1 MRKIYLASLLS
12 LFVSG
17 CVNAPYINQIDLNK
31 TDFSKIEELK
41 HGEACNAVALFI
53 LPIETEKSI
62 LKAALEADITKIHYI
77 ESRNTGLYPIYY
89 EDCVEVYGE

>member
-31 TDFSKIEELK
+31 TDFSKIENMK
-41 HGEACNAVALFI
+41 VGRACNAVALFFI
-53 LPIETEKSI
+53 PVETEKSI
-62 LKAALEADITKIHYI
+62 LKAVSKANIAKIHYI
-77 ESRNTGLYPIYY
+77 ESRIRGLYPIYY
-89 EDCVEVYGE
+89 ENCVYVYGE